1 MSGKLRKIGLTMAAA
16 LVLSPSLVPAF
27 AAGAASARGLE
38 RLPLAEMQRE
48 FGAGG
53 GSGGDTPTDPIDAG
67 KPQWV
72 YDYSTWVQESADEL
86 EVQRISTSL
95 ILDQS
100 NYSDSNPPGYWKTY
114 NNKCTVTFS
123 GDATLSTSG
132 SGIKVSGSES
142 CAKEDQV
149 WVDQSPWTRLKV
161 FEGTNG
167 QTTIQRFQLYKVYRD
182 LNSPTTKRE
191 ATGQTGSRQLYRS
204 WLTVSVVT
212 SPLER

>member
-1 MSGKLRKIGLTMAAA
+1 MRRSNKKIGLALAAA
-16 LVLSPSLVPAF
+16 LVLAPSFVPAL
-27 AAGAASARGLE
+27 AAGSRPQDRLE
-38 RLPLAEMQRE
+38 RLPLAELQRE
-48 FGAGG
+48 FGSGG
-53 GSGGDTPTDPIDAG
+53 GGGGGTPTDPIDTV

-72 YDYSTWVQESADEL
+72 YDYSTWVQESADEQ

-114 NNKCTVTFS
+114 NNRCTVTFS
-123 GDATLSTSG
+123 GDASLSTSG
-132 SGIKVSGSES
+132 SGIKISGSES

-149 WVDQSPWTRLKV
+149 WVDQAPWTRLKV

-191 ATGQTGSRQLYRS
+191 PAGQSGSRQLYKS